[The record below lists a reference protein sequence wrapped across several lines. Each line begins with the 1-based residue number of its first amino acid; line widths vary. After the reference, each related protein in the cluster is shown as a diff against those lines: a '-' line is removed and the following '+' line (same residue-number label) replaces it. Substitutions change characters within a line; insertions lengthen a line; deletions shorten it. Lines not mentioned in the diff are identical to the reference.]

1 MPQTSRNKDAGSHSE
16 SEPAFL
22 VLGKLRRAHG
32 VKGEIPLEIHSELL
46 DLLAPGCLVYVG
58 KNHAPLN
65 IEATRWKNDLLLLK
79 FKEISD
85 RTEVSVLTNKM
96 VYVSTEQLPVLAD
109 GNYYLHELI
118 GLEVYEQEGRHLG
131 TLMEIFETG
140 ANDVYVVQNDAGEET
155 LIPAT
160 EQTILEVDL
169 NQEKMIVTRME
180 WYGEGD

>member
-1 MPQTSRNKDAGSHSE
+1 MPQTSRNEDAGSHSE

-46 DLLAPGCLVYVG
+46 DLLVPGCLVYVG
-58 KNHAPLN
+58 KDHAPLT

-85 RTEVSVLTNKM
+85 RTDASELTNKRL
-96 VYVSTEQLPVLAD
+96 YVSAEQLPVLTD
-109 GNYYLHELI
+109 GDYYLHELI
-118 GLEVYEQEGRHLG
+118 GLEVYEQEGRYLG
-131 TLMEIFETG
+131 TLMEILETG

-160 EQTILEVDL
+160 EHTILEVDL